1 MCSTECYFISMS
13 RTFKTSW
20 FAKKARKI
28 GISDADLC
36 RAVKQVRLGQAED
49 LGGGVFK
56 KRLHNNDYRSII
68 LAKGGRYWIFN
79 FIFSKQGKKS
89 LDEAELEDFRTL
101 AKAYGKLDETQLTVL
116 LKDKDLV
123 EICHENQDQ
132 I

>member
-1 MCSTECYFISMS
+1 MG

-20 FAKKARKI
+20 FAKKPRKI
-28 GISDADLC
+28 GISDAELC

-68 LAKGGRYWIFN
+68 LAKGGKYWIFN

-89 LDEAELEDFRTL
+89 LDDDELENFRTL
-101 AKAYGKLDETQLTVL
+101 AKAYGRLGEMQLTVL
-116 LKDKDLV
+116 LKDKDLL
-123 EICHENQDQ
+123 EICHEYKDE

>member
-1 MCSTECYFISMS
+1 MS

-20 FAKKARKI
+20 FTKKAKKI

-36 RAVKQVRLGQAED
+36 KAVSQVRKGQAED

-56 KRLHNNDYRSII
+56 KRLHNNEYRSII
-68 LAKGGRYWIFN
+68 LARSGKYWIFN
-79 FIFSKQGKKS
+79 FIFSKQDKKS
-89 LDEAELEDFRTL
+89 LDDDELEDFRTL
-101 AKAYGKLDETQLTVL
+101 AKAYGKVDEAQLSVL

-123 EICHENQDQ
+123 EICRESKDE

>member
-1 MCSTECYFISMS
+1 MG
-13 RTFKTSW
+13 RTFKTNW

-68 LAKGGRYWIFN
+68 LAKGGKYWIFN

-89 LDEAELEDFRTL
+89 LDDDELENFRTL
-101 AKAYGKLDETQLTVL
+101 AKAYGRLDEMQLTAL
-116 LKDKDLV
+116 LKDNDLV
-123 EICHENQDQ
+123 EICHENKDE

>member
-1 MCSTECYFISMS
+1 MG

-20 FAKKARKI
+20 FAKKARKV
-28 GISDADLC
+28 GISDAELC
-36 RAVKQVRLGQAED
+36 RAVKQARLGQAED

-68 LAKGGRYWIFN
+68 LAKGGKYWIFN

-89 LDEAELEDFRTL
+89 LDDDELESFRTL
-101 AKAYGKLDETQLTVL
+101 AKAYGRLDEMQLTAL
-116 LKDKDLV
+116 LKDNDLV
-123 EICHENQDQ
+123 EICHENKDE

>member
-1 MCSTECYFISMS
+1 MG

-28 GISDADLC
+28 GISDAELC

-68 LAKGGRYWIFN
+68 LAKGGKYWIFN

-89 LDEAELEDFRTL
+89 LDDDELENFRTL
-101 AKAYGKLDETQLTVL
+101 AKAYGRLGEMQLTVL
-116 LKDKDLV
+116 LKDKDLL
-123 EICHENQDQ
+123 EICHEYKDE